1 MRWRSLMISARIWLR
16 SLASRLDSGSSIRN
30 TWGSRT
36 MARPMAT
43 RWRWPPDSALGLR
56 SRYWV
61 MSRISAA
68 SRTFLS
74 ISSLGTLRSFRAK
87 AMFSY
92 TVMWGYRA

>member
-1 MRWRSLMISARIWLR
+1 
-16 SLASRLDSGSSIRN
+16 
-30 TWGSRT
+30 

-43 RWRWPPDSALGLR
+43 RWRWPPDRALGLR

-61 MSRISAA
+61 MSKMAAA

-74 ISSLGTLRSFRAK
+74 ISSLGTFFSFREK

-92 TVMWGYRA
+92 TVMWG